1 MIHLL
6 RAGSNRRT
14 IFQRKRHRSHR
25 SILYTSIGLPLKDES
40 SKLKGL
46 VYLEK
51 EYGRA
56 QSVEVE
62 VQRRLKATTEDLE
75 NEVNDLRAQLS
86 TNENTLRDMEEGF
99 NSTLQNLLGEKED

>member
-1 MIHLL
+1 M
-6 RAGSNRRT
+6 
-14 IFQRKRHRSHR
+14 KRIRDREINHQ
-25 SILYTSIGLPLKDES
+25 LKDES

-99 NSTLQNLLGEKED
+99 NSTLQNLLGEKEDQKKGLHSSGQNYQSLKIMATG